1 MNVADSART
10 GVIVLRVIA
19 AVVVAATVIGNFL
32 ITFGRNDDGSSLFDD
47 STTDRFTVGQFLGS
61 VATPLAIAG
70 IVFGM
75 SFMLAVAA
83 ARLDLDIVLADEQ
96 ETADIDQSD
105 DT

>member
-32 ITFGRNDDGSSLFDD
+32 ITFGRNDDGSSLFED
-47 STTDRFTVGQFLGS
+47 STDRFTVGQFLGG

>member
-1 MNVADSART
+1 M
-10 GVIVLRVIA
+10 LRVIA
-19 AVVVAATVIGNFL
+19 AIVVAATVIGNFL
-32 ITFGRNDDGSSLFDD
+32 ISFGRNDDESLFDD

-75 SFMLAVAA
+75 SFLLAVAA

-105 DT
+105 DG